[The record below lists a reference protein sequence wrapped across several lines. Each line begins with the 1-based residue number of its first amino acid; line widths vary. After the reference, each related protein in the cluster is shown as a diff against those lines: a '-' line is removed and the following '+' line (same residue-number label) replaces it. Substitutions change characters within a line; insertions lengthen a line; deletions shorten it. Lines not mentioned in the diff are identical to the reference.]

1 MMEVHIILEH
11 YGYYFEKTGL
21 TFKDTNAEFTE
32 GAHSTV
38 RKFEETHNFK
48 IVRKLGT
55 PIHLRKSLD
64 SITQFNS
71 RNLGASTP
79 ERFLKTPLQSTPS
92 FTISFSVKF

>member
-1 MMEVHIILEH
+1 MDLVVS
-11 YGYYFEKTGL
+11 
-21 TFKDTNAEFTE
+21 FKDTNAEFTE

-55 PIHLRKSLD
+55 PIHLKKSLD
-64 SITQFNS
+64 SLIQFNS

-79 ERFLKTPLQSTPS
+79 ERYLKQTPPQHPS
-92 FTISFSVKF
+92 LSPLVLNFE